1 MFLLERENQK
11 EKYCIYKVTRIIYSE
26 TDPNKVTVEFDNGKS
41 LDMTVSELQAMENA
55 MNEDLSLEQRNT
67 EAIEDIRDALNK
79 NNELLNQILEEL
91 KKIK

>member
-11 EKYCIYKVTRIIYSE
+11 EKYCIYKVTRIILSE
-26 TDPNKVTVEFDNGKS
+26 TDPNKVTVELDNGKS

-67 EAIEDIRDALNK
+67 EAIEDIRNGLNK